1 MAGLEE
7 YRDEGFSSYHGKKN
21 PFIIAQVRNQSPAKW
36 AFLPALFGGGGAA
49 AAGGTAATTAAAG
62 AAGAAGTAGIIGKV
76 GGAIAKGASWL
87 GKGIA
92 KGVKAITKPIGKLF
106 GKKAAIGNVSK
117 TASKGV
123 GEAVVKG
130 AGTGP
135 PSFSNL
141 ASPSATTSASTA
153 STKSSVIGD
162 FAKSKM
168 KSFTDPKQ
176 LANKAFSSMNASNTE
191 QREKAKQKMESSISA
206 GISNMPQIGDTSSR
220 VPEED
225 FESIID
231 SPSVYNKNLRNG
243 PFKMKGW
250 TPFKSKASDKL
261 KASGGAVERALAK
274 VGGGIKNVA
283 ASGDSFIN
291 KYK

>member
-1 MAGLEE
+1 MAGLGE
-7 YRDEGFSSYHGKKN
+7 YGDEGFSSYHAKKN
-21 PFIIAQVRNQSPAKW
+21 PFVITQVRNQSPAKW
-36 AFLPALFGGGGAA
+36 IPLITALLGGGAAAGGAA
-49 AAGGTAATTAAAG
+49 AAGTAAG

-117 TASKGV
+117 TA
-123 GEAVVKG
+123 
-130 AGTGP
+130 
-135 PSFSNL
+135 
-141 ASPSATTSASTA
+141 TTSASTA
-153 STKSSVIGD
+153 GTKSSVIGD
-162 FAKSKM
+162 FAKNKM

-176 LANKAFSSMNASNTE
+176 LANKAFSSMNAFNAN
-191 QREKAKQKMESSISA
+191 QREKAKQKMENSITT
-206 GISNMPQIGDTSSR
+206 GIDNMPKIGDTSSR

-225 FESIID
+225 FESI
-231 SPSVYNKNLRNG
+231 SGGTFAYNKNLRNG

-261 KASGGAVERALAK
+261 KASAGAVERALTK
-274 VGGGIKNVA
+274 VGGGVTT
-283 ASGDSFIN
+283 SGDSFIN
-291 KYK
+291 KYM